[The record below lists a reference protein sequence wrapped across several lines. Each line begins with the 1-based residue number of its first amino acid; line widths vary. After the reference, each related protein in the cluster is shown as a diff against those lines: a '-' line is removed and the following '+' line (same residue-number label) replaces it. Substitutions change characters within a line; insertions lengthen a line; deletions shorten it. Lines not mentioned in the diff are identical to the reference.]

1 MAARGSQACCRH
13 HCDTTEVTV
22 GVVKHMGR
30 GFRYQPLRTLLKDKS
45 SKFKPGD
52 LTLRMFLFEIA
63 DAKLELGDY
72 QARPDLK
79 LH

>member
-1 MAARGSQACCRH
+1 M
-13 HCDTTEVTV
+13 

-30 GFRYQPLRTLLKDKS
+30 RFRYQPLHTLLKDKS

-72 QARPDLK
+72 QARLGLK